1 MDVAIRKVLMEE
13 AVKLFLFCQG
23 QGERPRAGEFSLRCE
38 VYGMI
43 PCLSWGELI
52 KGPLGEDIAK
62 VMVWFWHHV
71 LKGSAFLDF
80 LTFLGQSL

>member
-1 MDVAIRKVLMEE
+1 MCSSDLEAI
-13 AVKLFLFCQG
+13 KLFLFCWG
-23 QGERPRAGEFSLRCE
+23 QGEHLRVGEFSLRGE

-43 PCLSWGELI
+43 PCLLWGELI
-52 KGPLGEDIAK
+52 KGLLGEDIAK